1 MLALVWGA
9 VRTRRAQVLTVLI
22 LTALAAAV
30 AAAGPWFAIAGGARA
45 AAADVDAAA
54 AADRSL
60 SIRKIIETGG
70 DPAGTVDQFAANAR
84 GLLPLPATDPVSG
97 LVLPLITVHGGQ
109 TPSMAIAY
117 REDMCDHLRL
127 DGPCPA
133 APGEAAIS
141 VNTAQQLGLGRG
153 DRLGLRRQ
161 PDAAPLTLRVVA
173 TYSLDDPAGAYWS
186 NPLFVASGGLDPAFT
201 TIGTFTDEE
210 LGDPTISYDVQVPD
224 RLIRGDDGYDLAG
237 VLRKADYDLGR
248 QGLRLVN
255 TTGSLLRTIA
265 RDREAIREGVLV
277 AVIQVLV
284 LAWFA
289 IGLAGQ
295 YTGRDRRGDAALLKL
310 RGSSRGAM
318 LRLAWGQHLVPLVLG
333 ALAGLPLGYLLARL
347 LAGPVGRPQQQQTA
361 LTLSVAATVAVLV
374 GGLAVLALIEAV
386 ALRRPVSD
394 LLREVTGGRGDW
406 RSGLADLLL
415 LAVAVSAIYQARA
428 GAAGTGLALAAP
440 ALVALAV
447 ALLLARLLG
456 RVADRGGGA
465 AVRTG
470 HLRLGL
476 TAVQVS
482 RQPGGDRVFAL
493 VVVAVAVFAT
503 AVGGYAGEHTARV
516 QRSGAEL
523 GAARVL
529 TVQAPNRTALLAAVR
544 AADPAGDQ
552 AMAVTVDRTS
562 EPPVLAVDSGRL
574 AAVAHWRPEYGPIGA
589 LPATVAPA
597 PLPRITGGRL
607 AVRVSRQGAA
617 PVQLNL
623 VLQHE
628 GTGAPV
634 PVRFGPVGA
643 GERTLEAPVAGC
655 AAAPGCRILRWE
667 LTGPSAVSVRGLDQ
681 LDPPGV
687 ILDPAR
693 LADVARWRSG
703 TAGAALDLAA
713 AGGTLTLSADAT
725 AGRGERGTTAYA
737 VDTDL
742 PLPVVLAGAA
752 PPSWQFGEPALLSLG
767 SEPAPVRVVRT
778 VTALPVVGRSGVLA
792 DLDATRRVIG
802 DATPAGEFQVWLAP
816 GAPPGIVG
824 ALTRAGLTIAADET
838 IGDWAAHLAGQAPAV
853 VTRFSLVAGVVVLL
867 LAAAALGVA
876 GAVDRRSRLEQL
888 RALRVQ
894 GLPGRVAVLT
904 AYAGIAALVLSGL
917 VAGLAAAALAR
928 PLVRITL
935 PAFTDGW
942 DVLPAPGALGLASL
956 ALAGLVALLVL
967 GLTGWLAVLPLTHRL
982 RREAGI
988 RGRAGHGKASSR
1000 RPTHHGKAGSR
1011 GPARHREAGR

>member
-9 VRTRRAQVLTVLI
+9 VRTRRAQVLTVLV
-22 LTALAAAV
+22 LTALATAV
-30 AAAGPWFAIAGGARA
+30 AAAGPWFAIAGATRA
-45 AAADVDAAA
+45 ASADVDAAA
-54 AADRSL
+54 AGDRTL
-60 SIRKIIETGG
+60 SIRKIVETGG
-70 DPAGTVDQFAANAR
+70 DPAGTLDQFAANAR
-84 GLLPLPATDPVSG
+84 GELPLPATDPVG
-97 LVLPLITVHGGQ
+97 GMVLPLIITHGGQ

-117 REDMCDHLRL
+117 REDACDHLRL

-133 APGEAAIS
+133 ARGEAAIS
-141 VNTAQQLGLGRG
+141 VNAAQQLGLGRG
-153 DRLGLRRQ
+153 SRLDLRRQ
-161 PDAAPLTLRVVA
+161 PDAKPLTLRVVA
-173 TYSLDDPAGAYWS
+173 TYSLDDPAGSYWS
-186 NPLFVASGGLDPAFT
+186 NPLFVADAGLDPAFT
-201 TIGTFTDEE
+201 TIDTFRDED
-210 LGDPTISYDVQVPD
+210 LGDPTLSYDVQVPD
-224 RLIRGDDGYDLAG
+224 RLIRGEGGYDLAG
-237 VLRKADYDLGR
+237 VLRQSDYDFGR

-255 TTGSLLRTIA
+255 TTGPLLGTIA

-277 AVIQVLV
+277 AVLQVLV

-310 RGSSRGAM
+310 RGGSRGAI

-333 ALAGLPLGYLLARL
+333 ALFGLPLGYLLARW
-347 LAGPVGRPQQQQTA
+347 LAGPVGADQQPAA
-361 LTLSVAATVAVLV
+361 LALSAAAAGAVLV

-394 LLREVTGGRGDW
+394 LLREVSGGRGDW
-406 RSGLADLLL
+406 RAGLADVLL
-415 LAVAVSAIYQARA
+415 LAVAVSAIYQARS
-428 GAAGTGLALAAP
+428 GAAGQGLALAAP

-503 AVGGYAGEHTARV
+503 AVGGYAGERTARV
-516 QRSGAEL
+516 QRANAEL
-523 GAARVL
+523 GAVRVL
-529 TVQAPNRTALLAAVR
+529 NVQAPNRTALLAAVR
-544 AADPAGDQ
+544 AADPVGDQ

-562 EPPVLAVDSGRL
+562 NPPVLAVDSGRL
-574 AAVAHWRPEYGPIGA
+574 AAVARWRPEYGPIGA

-597 PLPRITGGRL
+597 PLPRITGARL
-607 AVRVSRQGAA
+607 AVRVSHQGA
-617 PVQLNL
+617 PVELTL
-623 VLQHE
+623 TLQHE

-634 PVRFGPVGA
+634 PVRFGRVDA

-667 LTGPSAVSVRGLDQ
+667 VSGPAAISVRGLDQ

-703 TAGAALDLAA
+703 TAGPSLDLTA
-713 AGGTLTLSADAT
+713 AGGALTLAADT
-725 AGRGERGTTAYA
+725 DPGEHGERGTAAYA

-752 PPSWQFGEPALLSLG
+752 PPAWQFGEPTLLSLG

-778 VTALPVVGRSGVLA
+778 VGALPVVGRSGVLA

-816 GAPPGIVG
+816 GARPGIVG
-824 ALTRAGLTIAADET
+824 ALTGAGLTVATDET
-838 IGDWAAHLAGQAPAV
+838 IGDRTAHLAGQAPAV
-853 VTRFSLVAGVVVLL
+853 VSRFTLIAGAVVLL
-867 LAAAALGVA
+867 LAAAAVAVA

-894 GLPGRVAVLT
+894 GLPGRVAVVT

-917 VAGLAAAALAR
+917 VVGLLAAAIAR
-928 PLVRITL
+928 PMVRITL

-942 DVLPAPGALGLASL
+942 NVLPAPSALGLAPL
-956 ALAGLVALLVL
+956 ALAGLAALLVL
-967 GLTGWLAVLPLTHRL
+967 GVTGWLAVLPLTRRL
-982 RREAGI
+982 RREAG
-988 RGRAGHGKASSR
+988 R
-1000 RPTHHGKAGSR
+1000 
-1011 GPARHREAGR
+1011 